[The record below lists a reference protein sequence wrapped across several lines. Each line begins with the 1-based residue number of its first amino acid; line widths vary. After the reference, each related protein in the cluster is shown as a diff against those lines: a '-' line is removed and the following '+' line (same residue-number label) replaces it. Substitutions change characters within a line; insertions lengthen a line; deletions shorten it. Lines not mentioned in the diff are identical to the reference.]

1 MFSGQEIFCEVVQK
15 SDVKRRGR
23 PPAYDAERALGRA
36 LDSFWTSGFEA
47 TSLDDLSAATGMNR
61 PSLYA
66 AFGDKRTLFLKALME
81 YRARGE
87 MGLSHLISENR
98 SVRDALVNTCAAALK
113 LYFSGETGAR
123 GCFMTGAALVGA
135 TADPELRG
143 AILEGLEDIDRA
155 LVGLFQHG
163 QRTGEVARDADP
175 EALAFMASALLHT
188 LSVRARAGAKQPDLV
203 RAAAKGV
210 DTLLRAARP

>member
-1 MFSGQEIFCEVVQK
+1 MFCGQEIFCEVVQK
-15 SDVKRRGR
+15 ADVKRRGR
-23 PPAYDAERALGRA
+23 PRAYDAEQALSSA
-36 LDSFWTSGFEA
+36 LEAFWTSGFEA

-87 MGLSHLISENR
+87 MGLSRLIGENR

-113 LYFSGETGAR
+113 LYFSGESEAR

-135 TADPELRG
+135 TGDPELRG
-143 AILEGLEDIDRA
+143 ALLEGLEDIDRA
-155 LVGLFQHG
+155 LVTLFQHG
-163 QRTGEVARDADP
+163 QRSGEVARDAEP
-175 EALAFMASALLHT
+175 EALAFMASALFHT
-188 LSVRARAGAKQPDLV
+188 LSVRARAGAKQQDLV

>member
-1 MFSGQEIFCEVVQK
+1 MVQNKEVR
-15 SDVKRRGR
+15 RRGR
-23 PPAYDAERALGRA
+23 PPAYDAEQALARALET
-36 LDSFWTSGFEA
+36 FWTSGFEA
-47 TSLDDLSAATGMNR
+47 TSLDELSTATGMNR
-61 PSLYA
+61 PSLYG
-66 AFGDKRTLFLKALME
+66 AFGDKRALFLKALMA

-87 MGLSHLISENR
+87 MGLSQLITDNP

-113 LYFSGETGAR
+113 LYFSGEKGAR

-135 TADPELRG
+135 VSDPELRE
-143 AILEGLEDIDRA
+143 ALLEGLEDIDRA
-155 LVGLFQHG
+155 FVALFEHG
-163 QRTGEVARDADP
+163 QRRGEVARDADP

-210 DTLLRAARP
+210 DVLLRAARP